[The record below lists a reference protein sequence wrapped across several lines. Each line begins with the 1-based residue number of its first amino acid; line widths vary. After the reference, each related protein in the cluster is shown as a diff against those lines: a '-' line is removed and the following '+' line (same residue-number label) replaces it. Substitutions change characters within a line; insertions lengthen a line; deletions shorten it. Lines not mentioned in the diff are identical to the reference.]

1 MAHMDKAE
9 TRMAIRR
16 AVIAEMQTTDIPD
29 ISITS
34 LCARAKVSRSTFY
47 RYYDSVDAVVKQT
60 EDELIESLKRA
71 SRFDAAPFASG
82 EPGALRVNA
91 GDLLRAE
98 ILYEA
103 RDFIVAVT
111 GVHGDPS
118 FATKAANL
126 IFENTRQVF
135 RSRIESMPNSDFLSE
150 FLKAGIYSI
159 TSHWLNRRPD
169 LTPQEMCAV
178 MEDFYAGVRRMLA

>member
-1 MAHMDKAE
+1 MDKAE
-9 TRMAIRR
+9 TRMAIRH

-60 EDELIESLKRA
+60 KNELIESLRRT
-71 SRFDAAPFASG
+71 SRFDAAPFAAGDPAPLQVS
-82 EPGALRVNA
+82 A

-103 RDFIVAVT
+103 REFIVAVT
-111 GVHGDPS
+111 GIHGDPS
-118 FATKAANL
+118 FVTKAANL
-126 IFENTRQVF
+126 VFDNIQVTLSPRF
-135 RSRIESMPNSDFLSE
+135 SALPNSDFLFE
-150 FLKAGIYSI
+150 FLKAGMFSI
-159 TSHWLNRRPD
+159 VSHWLNRRPD
-169 LTPQEMCAV
+169 LTPQEMCGV
-178 MEDFYAGVRRMLA
+178 MEEFYANIRKMLS

>member
-1 MAHMDKAE
+1 MDKAE

-71 SRFDAAPFASG
+71 SRFDTAPFSPGESG
-82 EPGALRVNA
+82 SLQVRA
-91 GDLLRAE
+91 GDLVRAE

-111 GVHGDPS
+111 GIHGDPS

-126 IFENTRQVF
+126 IFENIQETLSPRF
-135 RSRIESMPNSDFLSE
+135 AKLPNSDFLFE
-150 FLKAGIYSI
+150 FLKAGMYSLV
-159 TSHWLNRRPD
+159 SHWLNRRAD
-169 LTPQEMCAV
+169 LTPQDICAV
-178 MEDFYAGVRRMLA
+178 MEDFYASIRKMLS